1 MSTKY
6 ELKNL
11 ATGKTSALNA
21 VSGTIGPEA
30 LDISNLVKEQG
41 IFTFDP
47 GFMAT
52 ASTESKITYID
63 GDAGTLLYRGYPVEQ
78 LAEKSCFLE
87 VANLLINGTLPT
99 KSELNAFQN
108 SITRHT
114 MVNEQ
119 LLRFFQGFHHDAH
132 PMAMVSA
139 VVASMAAF
147 YQDSTDIED
156 PRQREIFSH
165 RIIAKLPTIAAA
177 AYKHTLGQPFIY
189 PRNDLRYCANMLNM
203 FFAVPC
209 EPYAIDPV
217 AAEALDLLFILH
229 ADHEQ
234 NASTSTVRLA
244 GSTGANPYAAISAGV
259 SALWGPAHGGANE
272 AVLDMLDGIGTV
284 ANIDKFLARVK
295 DKSDHVRLMGF
306 GHRVYKNFDPRAKI
320 IRSMCYRVLEKLGKT
335 DNPLFELSLK
345 LEEIALKDDYF
356 VSRKLYPNVDF
367 YSGII
372 YSALG
377 IPRSMFTVMFAIAR
391 TAGWVAQWQEMVSDP
406 HMRIGRPRQLY
417 TGPTQRDYLS
427 IDKR

>member
-11 ATGKTSALNA
+11 ATGKTSALKA

-30 LDISNLVKEQG
+30 LDISNLTKEQG

-87 VANLLINGTLPT
+87 VANLLINGSLPT
-99 KSELNAFQN
+99 KTELSAFQN

-272 AVLDMLDGIGTV
+272 AVLDMLDGIGSA

-345 LEEIALKDDYF
+345 LEEIALKDEYF

>member
-1 MSTKY
+1 M
-6 ELKNL
+6 
-11 ATGKTSALNA
+11 
-21 VSGTIGPEA
+21 
-30 LDISNLVKEQG
+30 
-41 IFTFDP
+41 
-47 GFMAT
+47 
-52 ASTESKITYID
+52 
-63 GDAGTLLYRGYPVEQ
+63 YRGYPVEQ

-87 VANLLINGTLPT
+87 VANLLIYGSLPT
-99 KSELNAFQN
+99 KAQLEAFQT

-147 YQDSTDIED
+147 YHDSTDIND
-156 PRQREIFSH
+156 ARHREIFAH

-177 AYKHTLGQPFIY
+177 AYKHSLGQPFVY

-234 NASTSTVRLA
+234 NASTSTVRIA

-272 AVLDMLDGIGTV
+272 AVLDMLEGIGSVAEHRRIPGARQGQERQCPTDGIRSSGLQE
-284 ANIDKFLARVK
+284 FRSARE
-295 DKSDHVRLMGF
+295 DHPRHVLSRAGETRPRGYAAVRTCRCG
-306 GHRVYKNFDPRAKI
+306 
-320 IRSMCYRVLEKLGKT
+320 
-335 DNPLFELSLK
+335 
-345 LEEIALKDDYF
+345 
-356 VSRKLYPNVDF
+356 SRKSL
-367 YSGII
+367 
-372 YSALG
+372 
-377 IPRSMFTVMFAIAR
+377 
-391 TAGWVAQWQEMVSDP
+391 
-406 HMRIGRPRQLY
+406 
-417 TGPTQRDYLS
+417 
-427 IDKR
+427 